1 TVVPQTRARITAIM
15 LDSHTARFSIVGTAG
30 VVTAM
35 CIFERDHLALRI
47 RSAADR
53 LAFAAV
59 GYSLAKRLCLLL
71 GGIPAEVST
80 NGAEQSLLALLEKY
94 ASIITTATQ
103 DKMQQAQPQALDL
116 VDFAMVQG
124 GTLWSALK

>member
-1 TVVPQTRARITAIM
+1 M
-15 LDSHTARFSIVGTAG
+15 LDSHTARFSVVGTAG

-47 RSAADR
+47 RSAADG

-80 NGAEQSLLALLEKY
+80 NGAEQSLSALLEKY
-94 ASIITTATQ
+94 ASIITTANQ

-124 GTLWSALK
+124 GALWSALK